1 MPLQLVVVLQ
11 NYFFASS
18 IKQLTANSKGWRTE
32 TVILNFKGAQESIP
46 RNQIHLPM

>member
-1 MPLQLVVVLQ
+1 MHLHLVVDLR

-32 TVILNFKGAQESIP
+32 TVNLNFKGAQESIP
-46 RNQIHLPM
+46 SNQIRQPK